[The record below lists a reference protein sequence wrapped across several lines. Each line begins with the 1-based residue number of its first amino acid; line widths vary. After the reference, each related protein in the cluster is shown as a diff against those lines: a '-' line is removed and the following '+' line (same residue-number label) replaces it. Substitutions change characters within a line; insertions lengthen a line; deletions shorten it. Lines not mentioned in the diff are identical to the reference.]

1 MGPEGKFAP
10 YFLSLLFSLLNQTI
24 ENTIFHPP
32 CFHPNQPYP
41 KSFLGGLQGDSN
53 GTDFV
58 SHCVSKVSIQEY
70 QIVSRMNLYTL
81 SSLFRRLEF
90 LCGDSIYI
98 CTTENVCRQMLL

>member
-1 MGPEGKFAP
+1 MW
-10 YFLSLLFSLLNQTI
+10 T
-24 ENTIFHPP
+24 
-32 CFHPNQPYP
+32 

-53 GTDFV
+53 RTDFV

-70 QIVSRMNLYTL
+70 RIVSRMNLYTL

-98 CTTENVCRQMLL
+98 CTTENVCRLMLL